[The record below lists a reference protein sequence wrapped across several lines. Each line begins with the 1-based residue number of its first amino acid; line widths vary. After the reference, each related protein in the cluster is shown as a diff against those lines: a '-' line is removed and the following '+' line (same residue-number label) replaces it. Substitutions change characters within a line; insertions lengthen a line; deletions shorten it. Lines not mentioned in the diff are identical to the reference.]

1 MLLIFPFIVHRNEKA
16 ESGLKFLIKY
26 SQTNS
31 FFASTYTD
39 LCTEFAKKVS
49 NKEFFYTNF

>member
-49 NKEFFYTNF
+49 NKEFFYSNI